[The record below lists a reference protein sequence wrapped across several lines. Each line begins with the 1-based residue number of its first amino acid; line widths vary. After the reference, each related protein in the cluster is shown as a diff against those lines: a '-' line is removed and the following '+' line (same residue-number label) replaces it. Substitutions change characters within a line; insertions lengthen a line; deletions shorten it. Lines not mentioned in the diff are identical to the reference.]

1 MAAKSEE
8 TRPPQHE
15 ATPGPGDGL
24 VSERELWE
32 RFAEHRDQATR
43 EELVRRYLPFAKNL
57 ALRYRGASESF
68 DDLLQVA
75 SLGLVNAI
83 DRFDPSR
90 GTPFAAFASP
100 TILGELKRHFRDR
113 VWTVRVPRGLHDRMA
128 EVDKAISALTVELQR
143 SPSVGEIAAKLEIDP
158 NDVLEVL
165 EANHNR
171 RPLSLDRPVGGDEEE
186 SPASEWVGDED
197 EGFEL
202 VEDKLALE
210 GALPH
215 LDERERLVLQLR
227 FVEDMTQSQIA
238 ERIGHSQMHVSRIL
252 RRTLERIRA
261 EVAEQGDGAKLG
273 GTRRRARRCRRR
285 GTRRRRPARPGP
297 RRPGPPASRRRP
309 AARGWPAA
317 ARAPPPLIGPTR
329 SSRPSSR
336 SAMLSETWPSSKPRG
351 ALAEIASLSS
361 IVSERRSTVISRRA
375 AKAPRARL
383 RIGATRSGWPTRIAA
398 ASSTA
403 ADPAGA
409 GCRSGAP
416 SMACSGRCMR
426 ISVPRS
432 TPPLIS
438 KLLERAAIRVRPIRR
453 LGRSMSGRGRIPI
466 PKSRTTTVRPSSSWV
481 ASTSSRPGSSAG

>member
-1 MAAKSEE
+1 MAAKRE
-8 TRPPQHE
+8 TPPTQPD
-15 ATPGPGDGL
+15 AAPGPGEGL
-24 VSERELWE
+24 ANERELWD
-32 RFAEHRDQATR
+32 RFVAEHDPTIR

-90 GTPFAAFASP
+90 GTPFTAFASP

-143 SPSVGEIAAKLEIDP
+143 SPSVGEIAAKLDVDP
-158 NDVLEVL
+158 TDVLEVL

-171 RPLSLDRPVGGDEEE
+171 RPLSLDRPVGGEEEE

-252 RRTLERIRA
+252 RRTLDRIR
-261 EVAEQGDGAKLG
+261 EE
-273 GTRRRARRCRRR
+273 
-285 GTRRRRPARPGP
+285 
-297 RRPGPPASRRRP
+297 
-309 AARGWPAA
+309 
-317 ARAPPPLIGPTR
+317 
-329 SSRPSSR
+329 
-336 SAMLSETWPSSKPRG
+336 
-351 ALAEIASLSS
+351 
-361 IVSERRSTVISRRA
+361 VSER
-375 AKAPRARL
+375 
-383 RIGATRSGWPTRIAA
+383 GEDTR
-398 ASSTA
+398 
-403 ADPAGA
+403 
-409 GCRSGAP
+409 
-416 SMACSGRCMR
+416 
-426 ISVPRS
+426 
-432 TPPLIS
+432 
-438 KLLERAAIRVRPIRR
+438 
-453 LGRSMSGRGRIPI
+453 
-466 PKSRTTTVRPSSSWV
+466 
-481 ASTSSRPGSSAG
+481 